1 MPTSIELNAAMLAE
15 VHTLEALEAQLASY
29 DKYTPAEEV
38 AMVKEAI
45 AQKKDGRGGRRAGAG
60 RKAGSKD
67 KAPRKN
73 SLGRTYSLQI
83 RIDDVLKDKLAT
95 IVEARGVASS
105 TIAREILEAYFN

>member
-1 MPTSIELNAAMLAE
+1 MPTSIELNAAMMAE
-15 VHTLEALEAQLASY
+15 VHTLEQLEAQRASY

-38 AMVKEAI
+38 AIIDAAI

-67 KAPRKN
+67 GTPRTRK
-73 SLGRTYSLQI
+73 SIGTYSLQMKI
-83 RIDDVLKDKLAT
+83 SDDLKAKLTELA
-95 IVEARGVASS
+95 EERGVPMP